1 MARQNSIWG
10 RCMYRS
16 LNFGV
21 GLLARGMA
29 YTGGTV
35 LLLLIALVCFS
46 IIGRTLLPLG
56 LGLGPIPG
64 DVELLEMGMAFAIF
78 AFLPWSQYSRG
89 HARVDIFEPSFGRVL
104 NRIIDILADGL
115 MAAASILIAWRLW
128 LGMLDKKAYMETTF
142 ILQAPIWYAY
152 AAAVLGAF
160 CFVLIAVFCVLRS
173 LRALV
178 GVSS

>member
-1 MARQNSIWG
+1 
-10 RCMYRS
+10 MYGS

-21 GLLARGMA
+21 GLLARAMA
-29 YTGGTV
+29 YTGGAV

-46 IIGRTLLPLG
+46 IVGRTLLPLG
-56 LGLGPIPG
+56 FGLGPVPG

-78 AFLPWSQYSRG
+78 AFLPWCQFSRG
-89 HARVDIFEPSFGRVL
+89 HARVDIFEPNFGRVFNHL
-104 NRIIDILADGL
+104 IDVLADGL

-128 LGMLDKKAYMETTF
+128 LGMLDKKAYMESTF

-160 CFVLIAVFCVLRS
+160 CFVVISVFCVLRS
-173 LRALV
+173 LRALM
-178 GVSS
+178 GASS